1 MTLSKE
7 ERYAMIRRAAIKV
20 QQRQQSQR
28 RTSQL
33 QRKKFE
39 KAMDVLDDQS
49 NMHWEDT
56 DRYLDAHYGEVFEG
70 DANDGNRY
78 DS

>member
-28 RTSQL
+28 RTSQM

-70 DANDGNRY
+70 DADDGN
-78 DS
+78 

>member
-28 RTSQL
+28 RTSRM

>member
-7 ERYAMIRRAAIKV
+7 ERYAMIRRAAIKL

-28 RTSQL
+28 RTSQM

-70 DANDGNRY
+70 EADDGN
-78 DS
+78 

>member
-28 RTSQL
+28 RTSQM

>member
-28 RTSQL
+28 RTSQM

-70 DANDGNRY
+70 EADDGN
-78 DS
+78 

>member
-1 MTLSKE
+1 M
-7 ERYAMIRRAAIKV
+7 
-20 QQRQQSQR
+20 
-28 RTSQL
+28 

>member
-7 ERYAMIRRAAIKV
+7 ERYAMIRRAAIKL

-28 RTSQL
+28 RTSQM

-70 DANDGNRY
+70 DADDGN
-78 DS
+78 

>member
-7 ERYAMIRRAAIKV
+7 ERYAMIRRGAIKV

-28 RTSQL
+28 RTSRM